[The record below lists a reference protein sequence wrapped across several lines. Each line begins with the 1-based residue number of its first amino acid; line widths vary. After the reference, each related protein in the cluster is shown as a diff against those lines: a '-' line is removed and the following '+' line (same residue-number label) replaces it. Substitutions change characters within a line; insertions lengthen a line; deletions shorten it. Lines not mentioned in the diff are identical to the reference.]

1 MLLLV
6 AVWLALIKALM
17 WLRVVAVAMLS
28 RCGSRRG
35 RGGAP
40 VRVLTDDDLARKERA
55 TDVPVAGQ
63 TSNEQA
69 WEKAGFWVTAHRRG
83 AMATER
89 GVEAVGVEQ

>member
-6 AVWLALIKALM
+6 AAWLALIKALM
-17 WLRVVAVAMLS
+17 RLRVVAVAMLS

-40 VRVLTDDDLARKERA
+40 VRAHGRRSGTEREG
-55 TDVPVAGQ
+55 DRCPSGW
-63 TSNEQA
+63 SDKNEQA
-69 WEKAGFWVTAHRRG
+69 WEKAGFWVTAHRWG